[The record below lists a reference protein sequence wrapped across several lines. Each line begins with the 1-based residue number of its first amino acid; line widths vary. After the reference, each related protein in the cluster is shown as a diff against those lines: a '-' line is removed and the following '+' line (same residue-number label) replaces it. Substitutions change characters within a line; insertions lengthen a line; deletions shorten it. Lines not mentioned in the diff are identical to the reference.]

1 MITSDK
7 FFRGNWP
14 ENFAE
19 FYFSQLLNWRAASA
33 FCRCRFCVLFRFR
46 FGSADLQ
53 SAAREYASFYLGIKT
68 ERHENLVPFI

>member
-1 MITSDK
+1 MITSDNFLGGIGQK
-7 FFRGNWP
+7 YSEFFLVNYSIDERH
-14 ENFAE
+14 
-19 FYFSQLLNWRAASA
+19 LLLQVSL
-33 FCRCRFCVLFRFR
+33 FVLFRFR